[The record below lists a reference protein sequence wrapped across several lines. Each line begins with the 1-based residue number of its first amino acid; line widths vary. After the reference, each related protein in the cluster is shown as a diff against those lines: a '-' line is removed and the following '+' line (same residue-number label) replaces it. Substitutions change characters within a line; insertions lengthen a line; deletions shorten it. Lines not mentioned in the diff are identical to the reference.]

1 MKWDKEKALFVFY
14 LRYSPTI
21 GAAFYI
27 VHYAMLVFGVR
38 SVLSDFVI
46 DLSLLAYI
54 FLMIASELFGFCR
67 LHRAFITYIF
77 VSSLDI
83 DLHHWGAGLP
93 VSPELVPL
101 AMVCVG
107 VTLFVQLAR
116 LMIICPSK
124 RTKAL
129 QR

>member
-1 MKWDKEKALFVFY
+1 
-14 LRYSPTI
+14 
-21 GAAFYI
+21 
-27 VHYAMLVFGVR
+27 MLLFGVR
-38 SVLSDFVI
+38 SVLSDYVI

-54 FLMIASELFGFCR
+54 FLILSSKLFGFCR

-77 VSSLDI
+77 ISSLDI

-101 AMVCVG
+101 AMVCAG

-116 LMIICPSK
+116 LLLMPPN
-124 RTKAL
+124 RGMKAL
-129 QR
+129 RR